1 MKRVNFH
8 GDQWIS
14 NEMINHLIR
23 KTNQLCQRDWLC
35 FWKSRITLRRK
46 PHFHNIFMT
55 LSHQMEQKDIS
66 ADVFFAPSDKDLN
79 LLIWKIACKPITFT
93 NYKTQWCFFEILLH
107 PGCPQTLR
115 QSRERTLVGGLDSVL
130 QFFVLLIRPP
140 DKQFFSLTNYG
151 LRDR

>member
-1 MKRVNFH
+1 MKCVNFH

-23 KTNQLCQRDWLC
+23 KTNQLCQRETGSACENQD
-35 FWKSRITLRRK
+35 LRCWGN
-46 PHFHNIFMT
+46 HNIFMI
-55 LSHQMEQKDIS
+55 LSHQVEQKDIS
-66 ADVFFAPSDKDLN
+66 ADVFFTPSDKDLN
-79 LLIWKIACKPITFT
+79 LLIWKIVCKPVTFT

-115 QSRERTLVGGLDSVL
+115 QSRERTLAGGLDSVL
-130 QFFVLLIRPP
+130 QFFALLIRPP